1 MTPEER
7 LTALE
12 NSLLKMNS
20 PQMASADSLK
30 FYKYQVHVPHTVNI
44 GEAMNILL
52 YFITV
57 SEDAPLVMLHR
68 NPNAWGGVSYMIHPS
83 SGSTKNTKKYYVQQ
97 NETTTYILLSTQP
110 GSFYRA

>member
-20 PQMASADSLK
+20 PQTASADSLK

-44 GEAMNILL
+44 GETMNILL

-57 SEDAPLVMLHR
+57 SEDMPLVMLHR
-68 NPNAWGGVSYMIHPS
+68 NPNAWGGALYMVHPS

>member
-20 PQMASADSLK
+20 SQPASADSLK
-30 FYKYQVHVPHTVNI
+30 FYKYQIHVPHTANV
-44 GEAMNILL
+44 GESVYILL
-52 YFITV
+52 CFVTS
-57 SEDAPLVMLHR
+57 SEDNPLVMLHR
-68 NPNAWGGVSYMIHPS
+68 NPNSWSSSYMIHPS
-83 SGSTKNTKKYYVQQ
+83 AGSTKDMKKYYVQQ
-97 NETTTYILLSTQP
+97 TESTTYILLSTQP

>member
-20 PQMASADSLK
+20 PQPASADSLK
-30 FYKYQVHVPHTVNI
+30 FYKYQVHVPFTGNI
-44 GEAMNILL
+44 GESMKILL
-52 YFITV
+52 YFITT
-57 SEDAPLVMLHR
+57 SEDIPLVMLHR
-68 NPNAWGGVSYMIHPS
+68 NVSSWGSSSYMIHPNA
-83 SGSTKNTKKYYVQQ
+83 GSTKNTKKYYVEQTQ
-97 NETTTYILLSTQP
+97 DTTYILLSTQP

>member
-1 MTPEER
+1 MPPEER

-20 PQMASADSLK
+20 PQTASADSLK

-44 GEAMNILL
+44 GETMNILL

-57 SEDAPLVMLHR
+57 SGDMSLVMLHR
-68 NPNAWGGVSYMIHPS
+68 NPNAWGGASYMIHPS

>member
-20 PQMASADSLK
+20 PQPASVDSLK
-30 FYKYQVHVPHTVNI
+30 FYKYQVHVPYITNERGYMKIVLH
-44 GEAMNILL
+44 
-52 YFITV
+52 FITA
-57 SEDAPLVMLHR
+57 SEDIPLVMLHR
-68 NPNAWGGVSYMIHPS
+68 NPNNWGPYMIHPS
-83 SGSTKNTKKYYVQQ
+83 AGSTKNTKKYYVEQSKD
-97 NETTTYILLSTQP
+97 TTYILLSTQP

>member
-20 PQMASADSLK
+20 PQPASADSLK
-30 FYKYQVHVPHTVNI
+30 FYKYQVHVPHTANVS
-44 GEAMNILL
+44 EPVYILL
-52 YFITV
+52 YFITS
-57 SEDAPLVMLHR
+57 SEDNSLVMLHR
-68 NPNAWGGVSYMIHPS
+68 NPNAWGASSYMIHPS
-83 SGSTKNTKKYYVQQ
+83 AGSTKDIKKYYVQQ
-97 NETTTYILLSTQP
+97 TESTTYILLSTQP

>member
-20 PQMASADSLK
+20 SQPASTDSLK
-30 FYKYQVHVPHTVNI
+30 FYKYQIHVPHAVNV
-44 GEAMNILL
+44 GESMKILL
-52 YFITV
+52 YFITT
-57 SEDAPLVMLHR
+57 SEDMPLVMLHR
-68 NPNAWGGVSYMIHPS
+68 NPNAWGASSYMIHPS
-83 SGSTKNTKKYYVQQ
+83 AGSTKNTKKYYVEQT
-97 NETTTYILLSTQP
+97 ESTTYILLSTQP

>member
-7 LTALE
+7 LTTLE

-20 PQMASADSLK
+20 PQPASADSLK

-44 GEAMNILL
+44 GESMNVLL
-52 YFITV
+52 YFITT
-57 SEDAPLVMLHR
+57 SEDMSLVMLHR
-68 NPNAWGGVSYMIHPS
+68 NPNSWDGSSYMVHPS
-83 SGSTKNTKKYYVQQ
+83 SGSDKNTKKYYIQQ
-97 NETTTYILLSTQP
+97 TQTTTYILLSTQP

>member
-20 PQMASADSLK
+20 PQTASADSLK

-57 SEDAPLVMLHR
+57 SEDMPLVMLHR
-68 NPNAWGGVSYMIHPS
+68 SPNAWSGASYMIHPS